1 MSPSPSTLSQELAP
15 AFYFP
20 VSPKP
25 LVMEAGFSNL
35 GTDFGFGN
43 GAREGLFFQRD
54 RERERYRQTKEG
66 VARERA
72 WADVGSEEQLTLH
85 KRALAWLVKTQA
97 RELGEALSAQGQ
109 LTLERLHAL
118 TDLQAWAAWGAEG
131 AQALHDLYH
140 ELALNAQEDLALLAL
155 APQAPQASQDPPREQ
170 GERPRSALIMGHVT
184 MPSFWAPERIRG
196 ASFYE
201 IHLPVPGFPRDE
213 RVAERLSAHIASRGP
228 LVRFVWTVANDD
240 RLDHHPQG
248 GREGWR
254 EGQPLWFRVERQLTV
269 PLEGLG
275 ALFLIRTYLYPFEQL
290 TPEQRD
296 TLREALEVM
305 PEEVARYKG
314 LWAGKEVII
323 KALSTAP

>member
-1 MSPSPSTLSQELAP
+1 MSTSPSTLSQELAP

-54 RERERYRQTKEG
+54 RERERYRQTKEA

-72 WADVGSEEQLTLH
+72 WADVGGEEQLALH
-85 KRALAWLVKTQA
+85 KLALAWLAKTQA
-97 RELGEALSAQGQ
+97 RELGEALSTQAQ

-118 TDLQAWAAWGAEG
+118 ADLQAWAEWGAEG

-155 APQAPQASQDPPREQ
+155 STHTSSKSQD
-170 GERPRSALIMGHVT
+170 ERPSSSLIMGHVT

-305 PEEVARYKG
+305 PEEIARYKG
-314 LWAGKEVII
+314 LWAGREVII
-323 KALSTAP
+323 KALSPTP